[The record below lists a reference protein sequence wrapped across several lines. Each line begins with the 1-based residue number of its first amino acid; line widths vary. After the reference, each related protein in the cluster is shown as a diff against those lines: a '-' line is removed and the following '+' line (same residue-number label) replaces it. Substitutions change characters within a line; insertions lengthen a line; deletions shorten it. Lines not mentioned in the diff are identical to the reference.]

1 VSALSGSL
9 DLASVPAL
17 MSRADEL
24 AGVGR
29 LDLSG
34 VTAADSAG
42 IAFLLEL
49 QRRARRQ
56 QKTLQIAGAGKRIR
70 QLAVFFEVDALL
82 QLD

>member
-1 VSALSGSL
+1 MSALSGSL

-17 MSRADEL
+17 MARADEL

-56 QKTLQIAGAGKRIR
+56 QKTLRISGAGNRIR

>member
-56 QKTLQIAGAGKRIR
+56 QKTLQISGAGKRIR
-70 QLAVFFEVDALL
+70 QLAAFFEVDALL